1 MIKPNAKAK
10 NMTLDPRE
18 IRLGDID
25 QLCRTYRC
33 MKFERLVTFR
43 GGPYL
48 TGVGVYKE
56 DHKTLS
62 SYKREIMSRL
72 NWAIKAEVRVTFED
86 RHNPE
91 AN

>member
-1 MIKPNAKAK
+1 
-10 NMTLDPRE
+10 MTLDPRE

-25 QLCRTYRC
+25 RICKTYHC
-33 MKFERLVTFR
+33 MKFERLTTFR
-43 GGPYL
+43 GEPYL
-48 TGVGVYKE
+48 TETRVYKE

-72 NWAIKAEVRVTFED
+72 NWAIKAEAKVTFED

-91 AN
+91 TN